1 MDPLEYKLEWAHV
14 FLPMNSFMVYYLEL
28 SPERGIFCFIF

>member
-1 MDPLEYKLEWAHV
+1 MDPLEYESEWAHV
-14 FLPMNSFMVYYLEL
+14 FLPMSTFMVYYLEL